1 MSELQSGVQTIR
13 VDFSDWL
20 AEVVASRDAGYDFF
34 DWLSAVDYT
43 GAQGDGTMAESP
55 DGPADAEGQDG
66 DRGDQD
72 EGYADHGRGM
82 LLVLHLIASGSDAPR
97 PLSRLLLQTLL
108 PTGSSVASV
117 TSVFAGAAWHERE
130 THEMFGVEFTG
141 FDDGTGQGLRPLL
154 LPEGFE
160 GEPLR
165 KSFILAARASKP
177 WPGAKE
183 PGESDSTPRPTA
195 RRRKRILP
203 PGVPDES
210 WGPRTH

>member
-1 MSELQSGVQTIR
+1 MTELQPGVQTIR
-13 VDFSDWL
+13 VDSSEWL
-20 AEVVASRDAGYDFF
+20 AEVNASRSAGYDFF

-43 GAQGDGTMAESP
+43 GAQGDGTTAEPP
-55 DGPADAEGQDG
+55 DEVAPASGTGDEDG
-66 DRGDQD
+66 DRRAAIDD
-72 EGYADHGRGM
+72 FGRGM
-82 LLVLHLIASGSDAPR
+82 LVVLHLIASGADAPR

-108 PTGSSVASV
+108 SSDASLASV

-130 THEMFGVEFTG
+130 THEMFGVDFTG

-183 PGESDSTPRPTA
+183 PGESDASPRPA
-195 RRRKRILP
+195 GKRRKRLAP
-203 PGVPDES
+203 PGVPDPS
-210 WGPRTH
+210 WGPRRP

>member
-13 VDFSDWL
+13 VGLSEWL
-20 AEVVASRDAGYDFF
+20 VEVVASRDAGYDFF

-43 GAQGDGTMAESP
+43 GAQGDGTMAEIPDSPADFESP
-55 DGPADAEGQDG
+55 DGH
-66 DRGDQD
+66 RGAG
-72 EGYADHGRGM
+72 EADHGRGM
-82 LLVLHLIASGSDAPR
+82 LLVLHLIASGPDAPR
-97 PLSRLLLQTLL
+97 PLSRLLLQTLV
-108 PTGSSVASV
+108 PTGENVASV

-183 PGESDSTPRPTA
+183 PGESDSSPRPA
-195 RRRKRILP
+195 GRRRKRLLP
-203 PGVPDES
+203 PGVPDPS
-210 WGPRTH
+210 WGPRKP

>member
-13 VDFSDWL
+13 VDPAEWW
-20 AEVVASRDAGYDFF
+20 AEVAASRDAGYDFF
-34 DWLSAVDYT
+34 DWLSAVDHT
-43 GAQGDGTMAESP
+43 GARGDGTHDEPAEES
-55 DGPADAEGQDG
+55 GHEV
-66 DRGDQD
+66 
-72 EGYADHGRGM
+72 GM
-82 LLVLHLIASGSDAPR
+82 LVVLHLMATGLESPR
-97 PLSRLLLQTLL
+97 PLSRLLLETLVPHGVGL
-108 PTGSSVASV
+108 DSV

-141 FDDGTGQGLRPLL
+141 FDDGTGHGLRPLL
-154 LPEGFE
+154 LPAGFV

-183 PGESDSTPRPTA
+183 PGESDASPRPSG
-195 RRRKRILP
+195 RRRKRVLP

-210 WGPRTH
+210 WGPRRP